1 MREKAIFGLRETAD
15 FGDLLAHHTFDASP
29 NAARPPGMPQIGG
42 KIERPFSCARQII
55 ECVAV
60 TFLEQVRL

>member
-1 MREKAIFGLRETAD
+1 MANAGKGNLWIEGDSD

-42 KIERPFSCARQII
+42 KIERPFSDLRQ
-55 ECVAV
+55 ANN
-60 TFLEQVRL
+60 